1 MLFEAEVRAMAHVT
15 AYMNERFTVVTD
27 AYSTEHNLNLEYKQH
42 TLHKLVEIIKDSDVQ
57 KNNFEVDDIGISQ
70 VIDVWNE
77 MKSVTASIDEGNIV
91 YSGKYNVCILA
102 MGSEGKPFYFERMV
116 DFKCSHDWSKHFRQ
130 YEMRCNGTYQKYE
143 LPNHRKFRDRSK
155 SRTFIDSSYFA
166 GIFL

>member
-1 MLFEAEVRAMAHVT
+1 MF
-15 AYMNERFTVVTD
+15 
-27 AYSTEHNLNLEYKQH
+27 K
-42 TLHKLVEIIKDSDVQ
+42 

-116 DFKCSHDWSKHFRQ
+116 DFKCSHDWSNTS
-130 YEMRCNGTYQKYE
+130 ET
-143 LPNHRKFRDRSK
+143 
-155 SRTFIDSSYFA
+155 
-166 GIFL
+166 

>member
-1 MLFEAEVRAMAHVT
+1 M
-15 AYMNERFTVVTD
+15 
-27 AYSTEHNLNLEYKQH
+27 NLEYKQH

-102 MGSEGKPFYFERMV
+102 MGSV
-116 DFKCSHDWSKHFRQ
+116 A
-130 YEMRCNGTYQKYE
+130 N
-143 LPNHRKFRDRSK
+143 RS
-155 SRTFIDSSYFA
+155 I
-166 GIFL
+166 LNVW